1 MVRKVKVPRFRGWNP
16 LSPYFMNVPRLLL
29 ACLLASASLQAAS
42 LPESQKIDQLLNKD
56 WEKAGLKANPPAS
69 DEVLVRRLYLDI
81 AGRIPTLEEAQAY
94 TSSKDP
100 QKRSKLIDTLLA
112 SDGYTSHMFNYWA
125 DVLRLT
131 DNVKGRITAE
141 AYEEWLKKQVKEN
154 VPYDKFV
161 KNLLTTDGGVWDSGS
176 IGFWQRDENKL
187 DHLAYTVQVFLGTS
201 IVCAQCHNHPFDKWS
216 QMDYYHMAAFTYG
229 MDTKSRGVDFK
240 SSAMKSVEL
249 DKKAVQAMSNEE
261 KKAYRAK
268 YQAERKAEESK
279 MSREDLA
286 QVKRAMQDVMKPL
299 RYTSAEWQD
308 GKLPNLPADYKYP
321 DAKPGEKVEAKTMFG
336 ADAVIKPG
344 QNRLDAFA
352 DWMTS
357 PENPRF
363 TTVIANRMW
372 KKAFGVGLIE
382 PVDEMTDSTVASNP
396 ALMDYLGQ
404 LMTEKQYSLK
414 SFLRILY
421 NTDTYQRAATAHE
434 VPLGETYHFTGPI
447 LRRMSAE
454 QIWDSFVT
462 LSKGN
467 VDDTVDDENVRLHQY
482 LDDLSMFLG
491 TVKSKGA
498 EGLVQISKEGRSKL
512 DANQKKIDEMKTK
525 LAADKAKGIDTTAAT
540 KALAKEASS
549 LRKASE
555 KDILVALLG
564 KQRADDLR
572 QGYRPEKPEKE
583 KRPQVDPK
591 TLESMTKEQRLE
603 FMKTYKRNSNG
614 KDAMGLTARASEQP
628 SPARPGTFL
637 RTFGQSDRELIQN
650 ASDDASVPQAL
661 TLLNGPAAD
670 VINNPASKLNQALAQ
685 AGSPAQKIATL
696 YQALL
701 SRAPTANEQA
711 ILDGVIKE
719 RGDKAVA
726 DVTHALITG
735 SQFLFVQ

>member
-1 MVRKVKVPRFRGWNP
+1 MKA
-16 LSPYFMNVPRLLL
+16 LRLLF
-29 ACLLASASLQAAS
+29 ACLLTSATLQAAP
-42 LPESQKIDQLLNKD
+42 LPESQKIDQLLSQD
-56 WEKAGLKANPPAS
+56 WEKAGLKPNPPAS

-100 QKRSKLIDTLLA
+100 QKRAKLIDTLLA

-141 AYEEWLKKQVKEN
+141 AYEEWLKQQVKAN

-229 MDTKSRGVDFK
+229 MDTKSRGI
-240 SSAMKSVEL
+240 EL
-249 DKKAVQAMSNEE
+249 SGKRPEIDKKAVQAMSGAE

-268 YQAERKAEESK
+268 MQAEKKTEESK
-279 MSREDLA
+279 ISREDMQ

-299 RYTSAEWQD
+299 RYTSAEWQE
-308 GKLPNLPADYKYP
+308 GKLPSLPADYKYP
-321 DAKPGEKVEAKTMFG
+321 DAKPGAKVEAKTMFG
-336 ADAVIKPG
+336 KDAVIKPG
-344 QNRLDAFA
+344 ETQLQAFA

-404 LMTEKQYSLK
+404 LMIEKQYSLK
-414 SFLRILY
+414 SFLRVLY
-421 NTDTYQRAATAHE
+421 NTDTYQRAATTHE

-467 VDDTVDDENVRLHQY
+467 VDDTVDDENARLHQY
-482 LDDLSMFLG
+482 LDDLSTFLG

-498 EGLVQISKEGRSKL
+498 EGLVQVAKEGRAKL
-512 DANQKKIDEMKTK
+512 DANQKQIDAMKAK
-525 LAADKAKGIDTTAAT
+525 LEADKAKGIDVTAAS
-540 KALAKEASS
+540 KALAKEAAT
-549 LRKASE
+549 LRRASE

-564 KQRADDLR
+564 KERADDLR
-572 QGYRPEKPEKE
+572 QGYRPEKTDKE

-591 TLESMTKEQRLE
+591 TLASMTKEQRKE
-603 FMKTYKRNSNG
+603 FLKAYQRNSGG
-614 KDAMGLTARASEQP
+614 KDGMGLTSRASEQP

-670 VINNPASKLNQALAQ
+670 VINNPASKLNQAIAK
-685 AGSPAQKIATL
+685 AGSPSDKIATL
-696 YQALL
+696 YHALL

-711 ILDGVIKE
+711 ILNGVIKE

>member
-1 MVRKVKVPRFRGWNP
+1 
-16 LSPYFMNVPRLLL
+16 MNVPRLIF

-42 LPESQKIDQLLNKD
+42 LPESQKIDQLLSKD
-56 WEKAGLKANPPAS
+56 WEKAGLKANPPAN

-94 TSSKDP
+94 ISSEDP

-216 QMDYYHMAAFTYG
+216 QMDYYHLAAFTYG

-240 SSAMKSVEL
+240 NPDSKSKVPEL
-249 DKKAVQAMSNEE
+249 DKKTLQAMSSEE

-268 YQAERKAEESK
+268 LQAEKKKEDAKISK
-279 MSREDLA
+279 EDLQ

-308 GKLPNLPADYKYP
+308 GKLPTLPADYKYP
-321 DAKPGEKVEAKTMFG
+321 DAKPGEKVEPKTLFG
-336 ADAVIKPG
+336 KDAVIKPG
-344 QNRLDAFA
+344 ETRLDAFA

-404 LMTEKQYSLK
+404 LMIDKQYSLK

-421 NTDTYQRAATAHE
+421 NTETYQRAATTQE

-467 VDDTVDDENVRLHQY
+467 VDDTVDDENARLHQY

-498 EGLVQISKEGRSKL
+498 EGLVQIAKDGRSKL
-512 DANQKKIDEMKTK
+512 SANQKQIEQMKAK
-525 LAADKAKGIDTTAAT
+525 LEADKAKGIDTTAAT
-540 KALAKEASS
+540 KALAKEANS

-555 KDILVALLG
+555 KDILIALLG
-564 KQRADDLR
+564 KDRADELR
-572 QGYRPEKPEKE
+572 QGYRPEKPAKE
-583 KRPQVDPK
+583 KRAEIDPK
-591 TLESMTKEQRLE
+591 KLEAMTREQRKE
-603 FMKTYKRNSNG
+603 FVKAYQGSGR
-614 KDAMGLTARASEQP
+614 KDGMGLTSRASEQP

-685 AGSPAQKIATL
+685 ASSPAQKIATL
-696 YQALL
+696 YQALM

-711 ILDGVIKE
+711 ILDTVIKE
-719 RGDKAVA
+719 RGDKAVD

-735 SQFLFVQ
+735 SQFLFIQ

>member
-1 MVRKVKVPRFRGWNP
+1 
-16 LSPYFMNVPRLLL
+16 MNAPRLLL
-29 ACLLASASLQAAS
+29 ASLLSAATLQAAN
-42 LPESQKIDQLLNKD
+42 LPESQKIDQLLSQD
-56 WEKAGLKANPPAS
+56 WQKAGLKANPPAS

-81 AGRIPTLEEAQAY
+81 AGRIPTLDEAQAY
-94 TSSKDP
+94 MKSQDP
-100 QKRSKLIDTLLA
+100 EKRLKLIDMLLA

-229 MDTKSRGVDFK
+229 MDTKSRGLDFK
-240 SSAMKSVEL
+240 TDAMKNVEL
-249 DKKAVQAMSNEE
+249 DKKAIQAMTNEE
-261 KKAYRAK
+261 KKAYREK
-268 YQAERKAEESK
+268 YAAQRKADDSK
-279 MSREDLA
+279 ISREDLA

-308 GKLPNLPADYKYP
+308 GRLPSLPSDYKYP
-321 DAKPGEKVEAKTMFG
+321 DAKPGQKIEAKTMFG
-336 ADAVIKPG
+336 KDAEAKPG
-344 QNRLDAFA
+344 ETKLQAFA
-352 DWMTS
+352 DWMAS

-372 KKAFGVGLIE
+372 KKAFGIGLIE
-382 PVDEMTDSTVASNP
+382 PVDEITDSTVASNP
-396 ALMDYLGQ
+396 ALMDYLST
-404 LMTEKQYSLK
+404 LMVEKNYSLK
-414 SFLRILY
+414 SFLRVLY
-421 NTDTYQRAATAHE
+421 NTDTYQRAATAQE
-434 VPLGETYHFTGPI
+434 VPAGETYHFTGPV

-467 VDDTVDDENVRLHQY
+467 VDDTVDEENARLHQY
-482 LDDLSMFLG
+482 LDDLSSFLG

-498 EGLVQISKEGRSKL
+498 EGLVKVAKDGRAKL
-512 DANQKKIDEMKTK
+512 DANQKRIDEMKAK
-525 LAADKAKGIDTTAAT
+525 LAAEKEKGVDTTAAA
-540 KALAKEASS
+540 KQLAKEASA
-549 LRKASE
+549 LRKSTE

-564 KQRADDLR
+564 KERADDLR
-572 QGYRPEKPEKE
+572 KGYQPSNKPKEQRPDID
-583 KRPQVDPK
+583 RK
-591 TLESMTKEQRLE
+591 TLESMTKEQRKE
-603 FMKTYKRNSNG
+603 FMQAYQRSTSR
-614 KDAMGLTARASEQP
+614 KDGLGLTSRASEQP

-670 VINNPASKLNQALAQ
+670 VINNPASKLNQAIAK
-685 AGSPAQKIATL
+685 ADSPAQKIKTL

-711 ILDGVIKE
+711 VLDGVIKE

-726 DVTHALITG
+726 DVTHALLTG